1 MILRLVLGMLLI
13 VIAGTAVSW
22 AAVRVVDGVSDL
34 LDRRKDTY
42 DPRFAET
49 PESDAAFADV
59 QRVFAG
65 QFDADGDLLPRAAPR
80 VAAGSDLDGSG
91 LMFEVYEAMDRYR
104 RGEDIEQDAPRE
116 V

>member
-1 MILRLVLGMLLI
+1 MNLLRALWYRLI
-13 VIAGTAVSW
+13 
-22 AAVRVVDGVSDL
+22 RDPDP
-34 LDRRKDTY
+34 Y
-42 DPRFAET
+42 DPQFAEA

-65 QFDADGDLLPRAAPR
+65 HFDADGDLLAQPETAPR
-80 VAAGSDLDGSG
+80 VAAASDLDGSG